1 MDTDKKKPF
10 IRIPSVDATE
20 QTCVECL
27 LCAHWAQCHCRQK
40 TMRPDSVPVFKF
52 SGLRKE
58 QIRKKYKQLRM
69 QEVYV
74 KDDKTH
80 KMVQGS
86 IKENGSKEEMRF

>member
-1 MDTDKKKPF
+1 
-10 IRIPSVDATE
+10 
-20 QTCVECL
+20 
-27 LCAHWAQCHCRQK
+27 
-40 TMRPDSVPVFKF
+40 MRPDSVPVFKF

-86 IKENGSKEEMRF
+86 IKENGSKEEMTF